1 MPRFGIP
8 PQEIV
13 CVDCG
18 SQAFLLDRLEKD
30 EEVETGTIL
39 SYRCKDCMD
48 RWDIEMDFE
57 NENESDYKD

>member
-1 MPRFGIP
+1 MANFGIP
-8 PQEIV
+8 PNEIV

-18 SQAFLLDRLEKD
+18 SQAFLLDRLEKN

-48 RWDIEMDFE
+48 RWDIEVDFE
-57 NENESDYKD
+57 ADGDEVY

>member
-1 MPRFGIP
+1 MSRFGKT

-18 SQAFLLDRLEKD
+18 SPAYLLDRLEKD

-57 NENESDYKD
+57 NDGQEDN

>member
-1 MPRFGIP
+1 MPRFGTP

-13 CVDCG
+13 CVECG

-57 NENESDYKD
+57 SESDMED